1 MQVSLMS
8 ISDVFLAK
16 ESSGTLLSRAE
27 KENRSMQAAPE
38 MRDRITISDEG
49 VKVLDTRQAEKL
61 DNDSALAAPANA
73 HTPPSGSVSEKMMEE
88 GRKYAEGIG
97 AHGFGKTAPRSTP
110 AIEKPITH
118 TTSHGN
124 SFTFETVADRDDENT
139 LYLTVTTS
147 AGEEMRFSVDSD
159 IVISEN
165 KNGELS
171 INQFE
176 GEGTDSNDIV
186 VSFSSRGGMPRN
198 LKGGDDF
205 LLFIDDEIATDKSGA
220 RDYFEA
226 TATTQRNIDTGGGDD
241 AVHVV
246 SSTSKGLDDIFISTG
261 DGDDS
266 VNIYTPSTNE
276 KKTQFSIQTGNGN
289 DTVTADTLQGSSL
302 STGDGDDEIV
312 VNNFNYGRLHTGD
325 GSDKVVVNNFNASRL
340 DTGDGNNKVKIDS
353 STYSQID
360 TGNGNDELAI
370 KKAHRSNIL
379 TGDGDDRVRID
390 SSTYSKINTGNGDD
404 ELTIEE
410 AHRSKIST
418 GDGDNYLLFESI
430 FESSIRTGDGKNK
443 VTILDKMANV
453 EFDAFDGEVEFYFD
467 PSKAT
472 NLEFYHLSEDTAR
485 SLLKLLDK
493 SDTVVVAGELEKHNI
508 NIGWKLQSESN
519 FKTKVKISDYL
530 LDHPLPPLV
539 NYSPPRD

>member
-8 ISDVFLAK
+8 ISDVFLVK
-16 ESSGTLLSRAE
+16 ESSGTLVSRVE

-38 MRDRITISDEG
+38 MGDRITISDEG
-49 VKVLDTRQAEKL
+49 VKVLGTRQAEKL
-61 DNDSALAAPANA
+61 NNDSALAAPTNA
-73 HTPPSGSVSEKMMEE
+73 HTPPPDNVSEKMMEE
-88 GRKYAEGIG
+88 GRRYAEVIG
-97 AHGFGKTAPRSTP
+97 AHGFGKTAPRSIP

-118 TTSHGN
+118 TTSHGS
-124 SFTFETVADRDDENT
+124 SFTFETVADQDNENT

-165 KNGELS
+165 ENGELS

-205 LLFIDDEIATDKSGA
+205 LLFIDDESTKDQTDLPPFIKILMEP
-220 RDYFEA
+220 D
-226 TATTQRNIDTGGGDD
+226 IDTGSGDD
-241 AVHVV
+241 AVHIV
-246 SSTSKGLDDIFISTG
+246 SSASTGLDELYISTG

-266 VNIYTPSTNE
+266 VDIYTPSTNE
-276 KKTQFSIQTGNGN
+276 KKTQFSIRTGNGN
-289 DTVTADTLQGSSL
+289 DTVTADTLQDSSI
-302 STGDGDDEIV
+302 STGDG
-312 VNNFNYGRLHTGD
+312 N
-325 GSDKVVVNNFNASRL
+325 DKVVVNNFNASHL
-340 DTGDGNNKVKIDS
+340 DTGDDNDKVKIGS
-353 STYSQID
+353 STD
-360 TGNGNDELAI
+360 
-370 KKAHRSNIL
+370 
-379 TGDGDDRVRID
+379 
-390 SSTYSKINTGNGDD
+390 SKINTGNDND
-404 ELTIEE
+404 ELTIKE

-418 GDGDNYLLFESI
+418 GAGDDYLFVESI
-430 FESSIRTGDGKNK
+430 FDSSISTGGGKNK
-443 VTILDKMANV
+443 VTILDEMANV
-453 EFDAFDGEVEFYFD
+453 EFDAFGGEVEFDFD

-472 NLEFYHLSEDTAR
+472 NLEFYHFSEDTAR

-539 NYSPPRD
+539 KYSPPRD